1 MNYLEAEDLTTGY
14 GRQVISEALNC
25 SFEAGTITSII
36 GPNGC
41 GKSTLLKT
49 LARILPAEKGKVFI
63 KNQELQHFSSKEV
76 AQELA
81 ILSQTPENTIDLSV
95 FDLVSFGRYPYQS
108 GWKSVTTEDQ
118 EYIQWALELTGL
130 TELARESVAI
140 LSGGQRQRVWIAMAL
155 VQDTDILILDEP
167 TAGQDATHTGE
178 LLKFLTKINQ
188 QSQTT
193 IIIITHDMHL
203 LANFVTRTLVIVDG
217 QL

>member
-1 MNYLEAEDLTTGY
+1 M
-14 GRQVISEALNC
+14 
-25 SFEAGTITSII
+25 
-36 GPNGC
+36 
-41 GKSTLLKT
+41 
-49 LARILPAEKGKVFI
+49 FI

-76 AQELA
+76 ART
-81 ILSQTPENTIDLSV
+81 SDLITNARKYNRFIC

-167 TAGQDATHTGE
+167 TTYLDPAHQ
-178 LLKFLTKINQ
+178 LKF
-188 QSQTT
+188 
-193 IIIITHDMHL
+193 
-203 LANFVTRTLVIVDG
+203 
-217 QL
+217 

>member
-1 MNYLEAEDLTTGY
+1 MRTILNKCKITTEKLKRNGYELFRGRGLNYRIWSSA
-14 GRQVISEALNC
+14 ISEALNC

-49 LARILPAEKGKVFI
+49 LARILPAEKARCSLRTKNFNIFLQRSSARTSDLITNARKYNRFI
-63 KNQELQHFSSKEV
+63 C
-76 AQELA
+76 
-81 ILSQTPENTIDLSV
+81 

-167 TAGQDATHTGE
+167 TTYLDPAH
-178 LLKFLTKINQ
+178 
-188 QSQTT
+188 
-193 IIIITHDMHL
+193 
-203 LANFVTRTLVIVDG
+203 
-217 QL
+217 QLEI